1 MSFDLYTTQLLGDDE
16 YHEFWSDKDD
26 EFLQNIDE
34 FQGSLD
40 NRIPQKTQYSNNW
53 ANRILSNLTCSQIS

>member
-34 FQGSLD
+34 FQGSL
-40 NRIPQKTQYSNNW
+40 IPW
-53 ANRILSNLTCSQIS
+53 